1 MTVPDNMSSLSWLL
15 DTFAEQ
21 VAGVA
26 HVIVVS
32 VDGLLLAAS
41 ADLPADR
48 AEQLSA
54 ITAGLVSLTYGVARH
69 FEGGLVQQTI
79 VDMDAGSLIL
89 MSISDGSSLVVLAG
103 RHCDVGQIGYE
114 MALLVDRVGKAL
126 VPLRRHEVDGAAHA
140 ARVT

>member
-1 MTVPDNMSSLSWLL
+1 MAGPENMRHLSWLL

-26 HVIVVS
+26 HVVVVS
-32 VDGLLLAAS
+32 VDGILLAAS
-41 ADLPADR
+41 EDLPVDR

-79 VDMDAGSLIL
+79 VDMDAGSLIV

-114 MALLVDRVGKAL
+114 MALLVDRVGEAL
-126 VPLRRHEVDGAAHA
+126 TPAPRSAAG
-140 ARVT
+140 VLG

>member
-1 MTVPDNMSSLSWLL
+1 MTNATDMRGLSWLL
-15 DTFAEQ
+15 NTFANE

-26 HVIVVS
+26 HVVVVS
-32 VDGLLLAAS
+32 VDGLLLATS
-41 ADLPADR
+41 DDLPVDR

-54 ITAGLVSLTYGVARH
+54 ITAGLVSLSYGLARH
-69 FEGGLVQQTI
+69 FEGGMVQQTI

-103 RHCDVGQIGYE
+103 RQCDVGHIGYE

-126 VPLRRHEVDGAAHA
+126 APA
-140 ARVT
+140 ARP